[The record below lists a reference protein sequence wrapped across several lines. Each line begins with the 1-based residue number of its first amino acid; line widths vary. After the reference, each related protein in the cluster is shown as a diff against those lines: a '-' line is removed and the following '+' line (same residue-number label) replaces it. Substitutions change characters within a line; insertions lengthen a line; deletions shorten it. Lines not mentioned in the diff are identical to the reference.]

1 MTTQLVE
8 RNSIQVVSRAAS
20 ILRCLE
26 TEPEGLSLGIIASR
40 INLPRSTVQRLVDA
54 LAFEQLLEI
63 GKSGVRLGSAL
74 MRLASH
80 SHIEMTTSA
89 RAPLERLAQQSGET
103 SALVYASGHELIMLH
118 SVVSGQ
124 ELRVAPMVGN
134 FLCVYGTAA
143 GKVCLAKMTDERVA
157 ALLDGVLCS
166 LTPRTLTLPQ
176 LLDDLVQV
184 RQQGVAFDDEE
195 HRVGIGS
202 IAMGVET
209 AQGFYAICVVGPSWR
224 ISDQRQSI
232 IQALTECQ
240 ATLTTEQS

>member
-1 MTTQLVE
+1 MTSQLVE
-8 RNSIQVVSRAAS
+8 RSSIQVVSRAAR

-26 TEPEGLSLGIIASR
+26 NEPEGLSLGIIANRS
-40 INLPRSTVQRLVDA
+40 NLPRSTVQRLVDA
-54 LAFEQLLEI
+54 LAFEHLLEI

-80 SHIEMTTSA
+80 SHVDIALSA

-143 GKVCLAKMTDERVA
+143 GKICLAKMTNAQVIG
-157 ALLDGVLCS
+157 LLDGVLAP
-166 LTPRTLTLPQ
+166 LTPNTLTLPR
-176 LLDDLVQV
+176 LLEDLEQV
-184 RQQGVAFDDEE
+184 RQQGVAFDHEE
-195 HRVGIGS
+195 HRAGIGS

-209 AQGFYAICVVGPSWR
+209 AQGFYAISVVGPSWR
-224 ISDQRQSI
+224 ISDQREPI
-232 IQALTECQ
+232 IQALVECQ
-240 ATLTTEQS
+240 AALTPEQT